1 MARTLWGLSTRNLK
15 SYGQA
20 TDRAQAV
27 LELAPDGTVVTAN
40 ERFLALTGYR
50 LDDLQGKPHHLF
62 CDPAEAERPESRA
75 VWEAVRRGEPAQ
87 HLTKWLGKDG
97 TARWLAASLVPLGS
111 APPRTVIMVAT
122 DVTALVTELETV
134 KEELAVRQ
142 AIMDLTSVISE

>member
-20 TDRAQAV
+20 ADRAQAV

-62 CDPAEAERPESRA
+62 CDPAEVERPESRA

-122 DVTALVTELETV
+122 DVTTLVTELETV

-142 AIMDLTSVISE
+142 A